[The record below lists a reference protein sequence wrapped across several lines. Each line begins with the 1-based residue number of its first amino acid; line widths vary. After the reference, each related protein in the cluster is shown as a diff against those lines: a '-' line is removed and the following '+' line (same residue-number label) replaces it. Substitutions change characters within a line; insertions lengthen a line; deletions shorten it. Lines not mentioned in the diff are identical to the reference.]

1 MANALRDG
9 GQFSMHTVYIL
20 TVLMLVAS
28 LFQLLA
34 LSQVK
39 TTLVTHNLSTP
50 TFVVMKMLTRPQT
63 GGSEDINVVNKRIG

>member
-1 MANALRDG
+1 VANALRGG

-20 TVLMLVAS
+20 TVHLLVVS

-39 TTLVTHNLSTP
+39 ITLVTHNLSTP
-50 TFVVMKMLTRPQT
+50 TFVVTKMLTPPQT
-63 GGSEDINVVNKRIG
+63 GGSEDINAVNKLIG